1 MAKIVVGYDGSD
13 ASRDAVRFAVEEGEL
28 RRVLVEVV
36 HAWTAPPAPPVDS
49 IALTPEINYYPELL
63 AQLRDGAEQRVAV
76 VVDEVTAGKQ
86 DVQVEG
92 VAIEG
97 APAAVLLDEAEREAL
112 MVVVGSRGRGG
123 FARLLL
129 GSVSEQ
135 VARHAPCPVVIHRTR
150 RNG

>member
-13 ASRDAVRFAVEEGEL
+13 VSRDAVRFAVEEGEL
-28 RRVLVEVV
+28 RRALVEIV
-36 HAWTAPPAPPVDS
+36 HAWTAPPPPVDS
-49 IALTPEINYYPELL
+49 IALTPEINDYYPALL
-63 AQLRDGAEQRVAV
+63 AQLRERAEQWVAA

-97 APAAVLLDEAEREAL
+97 APAAVLLDEAERDAL
-112 MVVVGSRGRGG
+112 MVVVGSRGHGG

-135 VARHAPCPVVIHRTR
+135 VARHAPCPVVIHRAR
-150 RNG
+150 RDG

>member
-36 HAWTAPPAPPVDS
+36 HAWTAPPPPVD
-49 IALTPEINYYPELL
+49 IALTPAVNYYPELL
-63 AQLRDGAEQRVAV
+63 AELRDRAEQLVAV

-86 DVQVEG
+86 NVQVEG

-97 APAAVLLDEAEREAL
+97 APAATLLDEAERDAL
-112 MVVVGSRGRGG
+112 MVVVGSRGHGG

-150 RNG
+150 RDG

>member
-1 MAKIVVGYDGSD
+1 MAKIVVGYDASD

-36 HAWTAPPAPPVDS
+36 HAWTAPPPPVDS
-49 IALTPEINYYPELL
+49 IALTAEVNYYPELL
-63 AQLRDGAEQRVAV
+63 AQLRDQAEQRVAV

-97 APAAVLLDEAEREAL
+97 APAAVLLAEAERDAL
-112 MVVVGSRGRGG
+112 MVVVGSRGHGG

-150 RNG
+150 RDG